1 MLCILPRSGGWQS
14 LSSVSSVL
22 GREVVVYIAFP
33 SWFMGLAPFH
43 PSLAVWTS
51 WLAQS
56 LPTPFASI
64 SRMSGKLR
72 VFWLQRHIKN
82 DKSILIL
89 NTFIFS
95 NLLVSFW
102 MLSWVS
108 ALPCHHPQSWPLW
121 PGDGEAGM
129 RPCAQLLEV
138 KTQDTSGLSAIPPG
152 LGSRL
157 PTRGQSSGDPAT
169 APLEPTSHALE
180 QIFTGPLYSDTVVC
194 LGGGCVHAPCL
205 FSFY

>member
-1 MLCILPRSGGWQS
+1 M
-14 LSSVSSVL
+14 
-22 GREVVVYIAFP
+22 VYIAFP

-51 WLAQS
+51 WFAQS

-102 MLSWVS
+102 VLSWVS

-129 RPCAQLLEV
+129 RPCAPLLACWRVQSPAILVPFLCFAFLKLRPRELHFDV
-138 KTQDTSGLSAIPPG
+138 VRRIIPILNLDSPVLLLHHQRISVWFQNCNSLSTS
-152 LGSRL
+152 R
-157 PTRGQSSGDPAT
+157 
-169 APLEPTSHALE
+169 
-180 QIFTGPLYSDTVVC
+180 C
-194 LGGGCVHAPCL
+194 
-205 FSFY
+205 